1 MEPDVAV
8 LVDRV
13 GRALTQIHGVRVA
26 YLFGS
31 RVTGRVRAD
40 SDLDLAVLF
49 DPSLDA
55 GARLRVE
62 LDIVAALT
70 DALGP
75 VGERTDVVD
84 LGRAGSGVAFRAI
97 REGQCVLARDPAE
110 RVRLVARI
118 ARLYDEDAP
127 RRDFMRRAAITAARR
142 LGAEAP
148 GRP

>member
-1 MEPDVAV
+1 MEPATDT
-8 LVDRV
+8 LVERVRRALAGVHGIRV
-13 GRALTQIHGVRVA
+13 G

-31 RVTGRVRAD
+31 RVAGRPRAD

-97 REGQCVLARDPAE
+97 RDGQCVFERDRAE
-110 RVRLVARI
+110 RVRLVART
-118 ARLYDEDAP
+118 ARRYDEDAP
-127 RRDFMRRAAITAARR
+127 RRELTRRAAIRAARR